1 MQKWHIKNP
10 DLDQNN
16 LVQSIYQ
23 TRGVDDYQALFSM
36 NEKDLYDPYLLHDM
50 DKSVKRII
58 HAIEENQ
65 DILIY
70 GDYDVDG
77 ITSTFVLYE
86 TILKL
91 GGKVT
96 YDIPNRFID
105 GYGLSK
111 AKVYD
116 MINDEIDLLITV
128 DNGIKSIEEV
138 ALLKKHKID
147 TIITDHHQA
156 EETLPDAYSIIHTDL
171 NDYPYKPLAG
181 VGVAFKLAQALVGED
196 AFDYIDVVMLGTV
209 ADMMPLTSEN
219 RAIVNLG
226 LKKARNSEHIGL
238 SKLIQFLN
246 LDQVSVADV
255 QFKIAPRINAC
266 GRMKS
271 AKIALNLLLSDDT
284 KEANQIV
291 EDIEEINNR
300 RKKLTKVLYEEA
312 LDLYDETQ
320 NAIIIHSPR
329 MHEGV
334 LGIVASRLAN
344 DYGKVAVVL
353 KEEDYTFKGSIRS
366 YHGVD
371 VLKILEKLSNLL
383 ERFGGHKNACG
394 LEFKK
399 EHLATFKRMFE
410 ELIPEAE
417 TDEVYEAEG
426 IIDIETLDFEQISNL
441 EHYDLKD
448 ALFVFEESKVLA
460 KYLIKGEHTKLIL
473 SGNTDALFFNNKLL
487 YQQVKANHSI
497 NLLGRLDINT
507 FQNQTKK
514 VIVIEDYQIL

>member
-1 MQKWHIKNP
+1 MQKWRIKNP
-10 DLDQNN
+10 DFDQQH
-16 LVQSIYQ
+16 LVKSIYES
-23 TRGVDDYQALFSM
+23 RGVENYKALFSM
-36 NEKDLYDPYLLHDM
+36 NEQDLFDPYLLHDM

-58 HAIEENQ
+58 KAIEEEEH
-65 DILIY
+65 ILIY

-91 GGKVT
+91 GGHVS

-111 AKVYD
+111 SKVYD
-116 MINDEIDLLITV
+116 IINDEIDLLITV

-147 TIITDHHQA
+147 TIVTDHHQA
-156 EETLPDAYSIIHTDL
+156 EEILPDAFAIIHTEL
-171 NDYPYKPLAG
+171 NDYPFKPLAG
-181 VGVAFKLAQALVGED
+181 VGVSFKLAQALIGED
-196 AFDYIDVVMLGTV
+196 AFTYIDTVMLGTV
-209 ADMMPLTSEN
+209 ADMMPLSSEN

-226 LKKARNSEHIGL
+226 LKKVRQSAHIGL

-271 AKIALNLLLSDDT
+271 AKIALELLLASDA
-284 KEANQIV
+284 KEANRRV
-291 EDIEEINNR
+291 EEIEEINNR
-300 RKKLTKVLYEEA
+300 RKKLTKVLYNEA
-312 LDLYDETQ
+312 LDLYDESQ

-353 KEEDYTFKGSIRS
+353 KEEDYTYKGSIRS

-371 VLKILEKLSNLL
+371 VIKILEKLSDLL

-399 EHLATFKRMFE
+399 EHLSTFKRLFE

-417 TDEVYEAEG
+417 VEEVYEAEG
-426 IIDIETLDFEQISNL
+426 KVDIETLDLKQIADL
-441 EHYDLKD
+441 ERYDLKD
-448 ALFVFEESKVLA
+448 ALFVFEKNKILA

-487 YQQVKANHSI
+487 YQQVKKNGFIH
-497 NLLGRLDINT
+497 LLGRLDVNT
-507 FQNQTKK
+507 FQNRTKK
-514 VIVIEDYQIL
+514 VILIEDYQIL

>member
-1 MQKWHIKNP
+1 MQKWQIKNQN
-10 DLDQNN
+10 LDQNH
-16 LVQSIYQ
+16 LVESIYK
-23 TRGVDDYQALFSM
+23 TRGVEDYQTLFSM
-36 NEKDLYDPYLLHDM
+36 NEKDLFDPYLLHDM
-50 DKSVKRII
+50 DRSVKRII
-58 HAIEENQ
+58 NAVEEKQ

-111 AKVYD
+111 SKVYD

-138 ALLKKHKID
+138 ALLKKHHID

-156 EETLPDAYSIIHTDL
+156 EDILPDAYSIIYTEL
-171 NDYPYKPLAG
+171 NDYPFKSLAG
-181 VGVAFKLAQALVGED
+181 VGVAFKLAQALIGED

-226 LKKARNSEHIGL
+226 LKQARNSSHIGL

-271 AKIALNLLLSDDT
+271 AKIALNLLLADDT
-284 KEANQIV
+284 KEANRIV

-300 RKKLTKVLYEEA
+300 RKKLTKVLYNEA
-312 LDLYDETQ
+312 LELYDETQ

-353 KEEDYTFKGSIRS
+353 KEEEYTYKGSIRS

-371 VLKILEKLSNLL
+371 VLKILEKLADLL

-399 EHLATFKRMFE
+399 EHLITFKRLFE
-410 ELIPEAE
+410 ELIPDAE

-426 IIDIETLDFEQISNL
+426 NIEIETLDLVQIADL
-441 EHYDLKD
+441 ERYDLKD
-448 ALFVFEESKVLA
+448 ALFVFEENKVLA

-487 YQQVKANHSI
+487 YQQVKTNHNV